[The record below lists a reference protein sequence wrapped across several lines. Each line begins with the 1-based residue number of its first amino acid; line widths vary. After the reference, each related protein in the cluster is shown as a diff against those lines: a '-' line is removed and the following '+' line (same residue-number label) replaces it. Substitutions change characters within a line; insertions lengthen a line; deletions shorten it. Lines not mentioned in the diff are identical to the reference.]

1 MFPIPAEA
9 ADSSTMPPAPV
20 VLPQPVNAER
30 GSVRERDPACSET
43 QSLCMAVWPHVPFPG
58 RFPAIGYNSVTTCA
72 WRVGG
77 GGWIPQYLAA
87 IHHLSQRVR
96 RAGQILK
103 NIMWMLSLP
112 RPRLRLRSS
121 ASADLCAL
129 GRPCHPVLILGLPLP
144 ACVASSNCLDLLL
157 SLFCNVPLCT
167 RDQPQNK

>member
-1 MFPIPAEA
+1 MQAKQDNKNSSELAKANHSNELQGTSAKKDAEIQELQSKLSNKEVA
-9 ADSSTMPPAPV
+9 QKHAPDV
-20 VLPQPVNAER
+20 WESLTLDVQEELALAISER
-30 GSVRERDPACSET
+30 A
-43 QSLCMAVWPHVPFPG
+43 
-58 RFPAIGYNSVTTCA
+58 
-72 WRVGG
+72 
-77 GGWIPQYLAA
+77 PQYLAA